1 MKQICS
7 LYISLNVSFFSFLRE
22 ESEFLNGTCIFF
34 ITHTLIRKEKGEDI
48 SYVFEN
54 VLLSLIQSNLIPSFE
69 RYERKGNIIDY

>member
-1 MKQICS
+1 MCEANLFS
-7 LYISLNVSFFSFLRE
+7 VYIFERFFLFFSSRRKWVFKRYVY
-22 ESEFLNGTCIFF
+22 FF
-34 ITHTLIRKEKGEDI
+34 YHIRKEKGEDI